1 MVDYIGFSY
10 YMFMVV
16 KYDVN
21 IIVENNIVNGGL
33 NYFVENLYIVM
44 SDWGWVIDLDGL
56 RYILNV
62 LYDCYQLLFFIVENG
77 FGVVDEVV
85 DGYIYDDYCI
95 EYLKVY
101 IIVVIEVVD

>member
-16 KYDVN
+16 KYDVD

-62 LYDCYQLLFFIVENG
+62 LYDCY
-77 FGVVDEVV
+77 
-85 DGYIYDDYCI
+85 
-95 EYLKVY
+95 
-101 IIVVIEVVD
+101 